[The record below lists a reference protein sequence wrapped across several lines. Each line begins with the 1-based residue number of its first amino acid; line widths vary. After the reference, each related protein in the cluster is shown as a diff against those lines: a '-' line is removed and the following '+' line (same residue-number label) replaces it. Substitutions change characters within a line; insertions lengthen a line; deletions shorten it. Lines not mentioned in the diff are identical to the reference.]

1 MNLTSGFVSELVRAA
16 NQIEKLSISE
26 VRRLLQRSIATIR
39 DLRQAVG
46 IPADGTANDALVRL
60 KLASEGVERLVH
72 EKQAEALLEAA
83 DLIRTL
89 GIVHQ
94 SGTQV
99 SVRPVDQPAQKHE
112 SD

>member
-16 NQIEKLSISE
+16 NQIALLSISE
-26 VRRLLQRSIATIR
+26 VRLLLQRSIATIR

-46 IPADGTANDALVRL
+46 IPVDGTANDALIRL
-60 KLASEGVERLVH
+60 ELASEGVERLSH
-72 EKQAEALLEAA
+72 ENQAEALLEAA

-89 GIVHQ
+89 GIVLE

-99 SVRPVDQPAQKHE
+99 SVRPVD
-112 SD
+112 